1 MALKRGKQTYLF
13 QHPAAIRSF
22 AAIGSKREGEGPLGE
37 FFDTIDPDSTFG
49 QKSWERA
56 ESRLHH
62 DTVELA
68 VKKAGLSYADLDCL
82 LAGDLLN
89 QCIGA
94 TFGVRE
100 LGIPYLG
107 IYGACSN
114 MAEGLL
120 LSAFLAESGLRYLG
134 VSTASHFCTAE
145 RQYRFPLEYGG
156 QRTPTAQWTVTGSGA
171 CVVGQ
176 NGQPPFVRAVTVGTV
191 ADLGITDINNM
202 GAAMAPAAAQT
213 LCQYFADTGH
223 KPEDFDLILTGD
235 LGFVG
240 SRLLE
245 RLMQAEGYPMA
256 KLHNDCG
263 LMIYDR
269 LTQDVHAGG
278 SGCGCAA
285 SVLCSF
291 ILPQIACHRLK
302 NVLFL
307 ATGAL
312 MSPTSV
318 QQGESIPGIAHLLHL
333 SDQPNSPEQM

>member
-114 MAEGLL
+114 IRLPGGIGTAVPGGIHGVP
-120 LSAFLAESGLRYLG
+120 FL
-134 VSTASHFCTAE
+134 
-145 RQYRFPLEYGG
+145 YGG
-156 QRTPTAQWTVTGSGA
+156 AAVPVPAGIRRTAHPHQPVDRHRRRGCGGSRGCGPDA
-171 CVVGQ
+171 RPG
-176 NGQPPFVRAVTVGTV
+176 RAV
-191 ADLGITDINNM
+191 D
-202 GAAMAPAAAQT
+202 
-213 LCQYFADTGH
+213 
-223 KPEDFDLILTGD
+223 
-235 LGFVG
+235 
-240 SRLLE
+240 S
-245 RLMQAEGYPMA
+245 
-256 KLHNDCG
+256 
-263 LMIYDR
+263 
-269 LTQDVHAGG
+269 GG
-278 SGCGCAA
+278 S
-285 SVLCSF
+285 
-291 ILPQIACHRLK
+291 HR
-302 NVLFL
+302 
-307 ATGAL
+307 
-312 MSPTSV
+312 
-318 QQGESIPGIAHLLHL
+318 HH
-333 SDQPNSPEQM
+333 

>member
-156 QRTPTAQWTVTGSGA
+156 VRTPTAQWTVTGSGA
-171 CVVGQ
+171 LILGAA
-176 NGQPPFVRAVTVGTV
+176 GSGPRVTMVTTGKI
-191 ADLGITDINNM
+191 ADAGITDANNM
-202 GAAMAPAAAQT
+202 GAAMAPAAYET
-213 LCQYFADTGH
+213 LKAHFADTGRT
-223 KPEDFDLILTGD
+223 PDYYDLIVTGD
-235 LGFVG
+235 LGKIGHTVVT
-240 SRLLE
+240 RLFQNDGIELE
-245 RLMQAEGYPMA
+245 GLYT
-256 KLHNDCG
+256 DCG
-263 LMIYDR
+263 LLIYD
-269 LTQDVHAGG
+269 LEGQDVHAGG
-278 SGCGCAA
+278 SGCGCSAA
-285 SVLCSF
+285 VLAGH
-291 ILPQIACHRLK
+291 LLKLLAGGQIRRL
-302 NVLFL
+302 LFA

-312 MSPTSV
+312 MSPTASM
-318 QQGESIPGIAHLLHL
+318 QGESIPGISHAVAIET
-333 SDQPNSPEQM
+333 QVNT